1 MNCRSAEPLFSALI
15 EDELSQKERRDLEA
29 HLLGCRRCSAGVRE
43 LRATLTLLREV
54 PAVETSPHFLDDVLA
69 RVRSGEA
76 LRPGLLEWAGGLLA
90 PFRLRPLVAAGAGI
104 CAVAVAV
111 VLVVRPVGWTGGTH
125 APAVASA
132 PAAPAAP
139 KAVVPTPAA
148 PGSAASLASRPPSS
162 AAREVAGTQLAGA
175 PLGARAQAAS
185 DSAGL
190 QDRKDTGYQDEYIMD
205 QFLLERSPSTGDPAM
220 VPASGNQNDD
230 VYIEF

>member
-15 EDELSQKERRDLEA
+15 EDELSQKERRELEA

-43 LRATLTLLREV
+43 LRATLALLHEA
-54 PAVETSPHFLDDVLA
+54 PAVETSPRFLDDVLA

-76 LRPGLLEWAGGLLA
+76 LRPGVLEWAGAILA
-90 PFRLRPLVAAGAGI
+90 PMRLRPLLAAGAGI

-111 VLVVRPVGWTGGTH
+111 VLVARPVIWTGGTR
-125 APAVASA
+125 APAVASS
-132 PAAPAAP
+132 PAAPAAA
-139 KAVVPTPAA
+139 KSVVPTPAA
-148 PGSAASLASRPPSS
+148 SGSAATL
-162 AAREVAGTQLAGA
+162 AARPVSAGREAAGIQIAGVAAGTRA
-175 PLGARAQAAS
+175 PAAS

-190 QDRKDTGYQDEYIMD
+190 QNQKDTGYQDEYIMD